1 MKKIVIMIKRVC
13 IGIFGLY
20 SVNIL
25 FKTINILIPIN
36 VYTIV
41 ISSSL
46 GFFGILSLIILKFL
60 I

>member
-20 SVNIL
+20 SVNVL

-36 VYTIV
+36 VYTII